1 MSTIKRKRIKA
12 SIGDRIFSGVIHIAL
27 ILFAIAALYPFLHVI
42 AVSLSRSEYV
52 SSGLVSIF
60 PKGFNLSAYAEVM
73 RNKMIFTGYINSIY
87 ITVMTTALGV
97 ICTAMMAYPLS
108 REELP
113 GRKFFLIFVSITILF
128 QAGMIPR
135 FLVMK
140 ELGLLNSLNGVVLA
154 GLTSGYNVTVMRNFF
169 MNIPKSLEESAALD
183 GCNEMQI
190 LFKIIIP
197 LSKSI
202 LSTVAMWT
210 MVACWN
216 AFFDPMLYLNDI
228 DKYTLQI
235 FLRDIVKKASSSSN
249 DIETGIV
256 AVDSVR
262 YATVM
267 VATIP
272 VLLIYPFIQKYFVKG
287 TTAGAVKG

>member
-1 MSTIKRKRIKA
+1 
-12 SIGDRIFSGVIHIAL
+12 
-27 ILFAIAALYPFLHVI
+27 
-42 AVSLSRSEYV
+42 
-52 SSGLVSIF
+52 
-60 PKGFNLSAYAEVM
+60 
-73 RNKMIFTGYINSIY
+73 
-87 ITVMTTALGV
+87 
-97 ICTAMMAYPLS
+97 
-108 REELP
+108 
-113 GRKFFLIFVSITILF
+113 
-128 QAGMIPR
+128 
-135 FLVMK
+135 MK